1 MKFRNEYFN
10 DIYEVIKRMDSLD
23 DYLMLQVSALNP
35 GKDDMTIVV
44 MTTGRTGRKP
54 VINKVAAEAILIT
67 AMERSD
73 DLKRLLTDTVKHY
86 EQLQAFKRRQK
97 P

>member
-1 MKFRNEYFN
+1 MKFRDEHFN

-54 VINKVAAEAILIT
+54 VINKVVAEAILIT

-86 EQLQAFKRRQK
+86 EQLQAFERRQK